1 MKPYVIFI
9 AVLLFALTCSFVLLP
24 RRSDIAF
31 NEIEETT
38 GVSRIIEYITERDT
52 DNICSNREIHLAAI
66 KELGEYNYENSI
78 TKPYYI
84 FKNRKTI
91 LASIQIYGKESYRV
105 INLSSGFK
113 IPPTV
118 TILDGDG
125 KIVFNNEK
133 DKSQR
138 IFDFYAESSGDYII
152 EYKFEKEDYTKPAN
166 KCVSFAI
173 GYK

>member
-1 MKPYVIFI
+1 MKPYAIFVAI
-9 AVLLFALTCSFVLLP
+9 LLFALTCSFILLP
-24 RRSDIAF
+24 RKTEVSF
-31 NEIEETT
+31 NEIEEST
-38 GVSRIIEYITERDT
+38 GFSRITEYIIGEGS
-52 DNICSNREIHLAAI
+52 DNICSNREVHLAATR
-66 KELGEYNYENSI
+66 ELGEYNYENSI

-84 FKNRKTI
+84 FKDRKTI

-113 IPPTV
+113 ISPLV

-125 KIVFNNEK
+125 KIIFNNEK
-133 DKSQR
+133 DRNQR
-138 IFDFYAESSGDYII
+138 IFDFYSESTGDYII
-152 EYKFEKEDYTKPAN
+152 EYKFEKEDYSKPAN